1 MSSTRYFA
9 RAPVAFASVKGIASL
24 LVLSLAFAWLGG
36 GCASSSGGSSAPKPG
51 RGIAEY
57 RTVAR
62 EAHESV
68 VATVKSLESLAQPWT
83 QTSSPHPAL
92 PGFDRAFHELELTS
106 IRARAHAE
114 AIIARGQSYFD
125 EWKEHIDGV
134 TNQAAARAETD
145 RYTRLFEHF
154 GQVRQRSGEVRE
166 EFRPFMMKLRVF
178 RARLDQPPGP
188 TAGDSFGKQLE
199 GLTAAGRRVLQTL
212 ESVGTALDD
221 AEAALR
227 ATLATKE

>member
-1 MSSTRYFA
+1 MNSTRYLE
-9 RAPVAFASVKGIASL
+9 RAPIAFASVKGIASL

-36 GCASSSGGSSAPKPG
+36 GCASSSGGSSALKPG
-51 RGIAEY
+51 SGIAEN

-62 EAHESV
+62 EAHEAV
-68 VATVKSLESLAQPWT
+68 TAAVKSLESLAQPWT
-83 QTSSPHPAL
+83 QTPSSHPAL
-92 PGFDRAFHELELTS
+92 PSFDRAFQELELTS
-106 IRARAHAE
+106 IQVRARAE

-125 EWKEHIDGV
+125 EWKEHIAGA
-134 TNQAAARAETD
+134 TNQAVAVAETD
-145 RYTRLFEHF
+145 RYARLFEHF
-154 GQVRQRSGEVRE
+154 WQVRQPSGEVRE
-166 EFRPFMMKLRVF
+166 EFRPFMVKLRVF

-188 TAGDSFGKQLE
+188 TTGDSFGKQLE

-227 ATLATKE
+227 ATLVTKE